1 MCRPTFL
8 SGEFWGLTIRTTEAD
23 MEILL
28 TLLLLIAFGLAV
40 FGLWCWAMD
49 DRTVPN
55 VATGLGHSGLGQ
67 SGKSTTASNGE
78 RADLGIDLA
87 GAERTVLASF
97 PGQRDSGWERLRL
110 WIAQS
115 GTDLDPA
122 LPVIASILLTVVPFA
137 ALQLV
142 LPAWWLAL
150 PVFGLGLLPWF
161 VIALARNQRCNR
173 LREQLPD
180 ALDLMSRMLKAGQT
194 IPQSLRGV
202 ADEFDAP
209 IAEEFGYCYDQQ
221 NLGLSTDA
229 AMQAMARRT
238 GVLELKILV
247 VAVTVHR
254 HSGGNLSELLNNLA
268 AVIRDRH
275 RIQGQI
281 RALTADGRMQAA
293 ILLALPLFLLVVLS
307 LINRDYVNV
316 LFQLPGLLAGM
327 FLFEVIGAIWLHRI
341 VSFDF

>member
-1 MCRPTFL
+1 MELLLTFL
-8 SGEFWGLTIRTTEAD
+8 LFTAIALVVVGIWFWFTDQRSGANEHAGE
-23 MEILL
+23 
-28 TLLLLIAFGLAV
+28 
-40 FGLWCWAMD
+40 
-49 DRTVPN
+49 P
-55 VATGLGHSGLGQ
+55 LG
-67 SGKSTTASNGE
+67 
-78 RADLGIDLA
+78 ADLMRAADIATLSSANGQA
-87 GAERTVLASF
+87 G
-97 PGQRDSGWERLRL
+97 DSAWTRLSL
-110 WIAQS
+110 WVAQS
-115 GTDLDPA
+115 GQEVSPTLLVLGSAALAIAPFALLLFVMAKWWFALPA
-122 LPVIASILLTVVPFA
+122 LVLGAVPWVVIAIVR
-137 ALQLV
+137 Q
-142 LPAWWLAL
+142 
-150 PVFGLGLLPWF
+150 
-161 VIALARNQRCNR
+161 NRCNR

-194 IPQSLRGV
+194 IPQALRGV

-238 GVLELKILV
+238 GVLELRILV

-254 HSGGNLSELLNNLA
+254 HTGGNLAELLSNLA
-268 AVIRDRH
+268 NVIRDRH

-307 LINRDYVNV
+307 VLNRDYVNV
-316 LFQLPGLLAGM
+316 LFQLPWLLVGM
-327 FLFEVIGAIWLHRI
+327 FVFEVIGAIWLHRI